1 MARLKDGL
9 REGNDVTKAPC
20 NAGGSLSGQL
30 REQARSQLGL
40 RPASYGRGGTGA
52 RISYTIVDC
61 ALGRLLIAAT
71 ELGVCYVAFGDS
83 DSEIEGHL
91 HREYPAAEIRRD
103 ESSIRDW
110 TQALL
115 EHLDG
120 NQPCLDVPIDIT
132 GTEFQRRVW
141 EALASIPYGSTRSY
155 SEVAQSVGQPHAV
168 RAVGRA
174 CGANPVSIVVPCHR
188 VVRKDGGL
196 GGYGWGLERKRAL
209 LERERSM
216 RATT

>member
-1 MARLKDGL
+1 MALLKDGL
-9 REGNDVTKAPC
+9 REGDDVTKALY

-30 REQARSQLGL
+30 CEQARSQPGL
-40 RPASYGRGGTGA
+40 TPASYGRGGTGA
-52 RISYTIVDC
+52 RISYAIVDC
-61 ALGRLLIAAT
+61 ALGRLLVAAT

-83 DSEIEGHL
+83 DSEVEGHL
-91 HREYPAAEIRRD
+91 RREYPAAEIRRD
-103 ESSIRDW
+103 ESSIQDW
-110 TQALL
+110 TQTLL

-120 NQPCLDVPIDIT
+120 SRSCLDVPVDIK

-141 EALASIPYGSTRSY
+141 EALVNIPYGSTRSY
-155 SEVAQSVGQPHAV
+155 SEVAQSIGQPHAV

-196 GGYGWGLERKRAL
+196 GGYGWGLERKRSL
-209 LERERSM
+209 LERERST
-216 RATT
+216 RAAT